1 MYALWPN
8 SFSSH
13 KLYLKENC
21 IVYMIRNLNPAQELV
36 NGTRLLVLK
45 MNTNSIICQILAISF
60 VFFRLTFF
68 WQIIH
73 NIWLKWNDIN
83 CQLFFDQQLRCINV
97 KDKRFTGAVGIS
109 LITPVFTHRQLYT
122 VFSRATIAS
131 NIYVQLPSYDDDPR
145 RKYVT
150 TNCVYPKILE

>member
-1 MYALWPN
+1 MMPDNIMYALWPN

-68 WQIIH
+68 
-73 NIWLKWNDIN
+73 
-83 CQLFFDQQLRCINV
+83 
-97 KDKRFTGAVGIS
+97 
-109 LITPVFTHRQLYT
+109 
-122 VFSRATIAS
+122 
-131 NIYVQLPSYDDDPR
+131 
-145 RKYVT
+145 
-150 TNCVYPKILE
+150 